1 MDFLTLIPY
10 IGIIVL
16 VVLNAIL
23 VLKRKITVDD
33 SEHQPEH

>member
-33 SEHQPEH
+33 SEHEPEH